1 MFQSSHANQHKSMQ
15 YESTLQCNSL
25 LKIIFNYSISNLFR
39 KAWRAEMHGWMVKHC
54 RGWQVWPKKYFIST
68 FTTHCPVSTP
78 HPLLTQLWPLH
89 CNALWSFPRLCI
101 CCHWCQVMRGEH
113 QVPSCP
119 SAKCHHCL
127 YALPNVHSHKSLPPP
142 NCSLAHYNVYIS
154 QWNILGREHLV
165 CQVLPCI
172 IRCQVS
178 TFCLNDCI

>member
-119 SAKCHHCL
+119 SAKCHLACMQL
-127 YALPNVHSHKSLPPP
+127 STLTRGICCPSLPKITA
-142 NCSLAHYNVYIS
+142 CYRFTKHRVY
-154 QWNILGREHLV
+154 
-165 CQVLPCI
+165 
-172 IRCQVS
+172 
-178 TFCLNDCI
+178 F